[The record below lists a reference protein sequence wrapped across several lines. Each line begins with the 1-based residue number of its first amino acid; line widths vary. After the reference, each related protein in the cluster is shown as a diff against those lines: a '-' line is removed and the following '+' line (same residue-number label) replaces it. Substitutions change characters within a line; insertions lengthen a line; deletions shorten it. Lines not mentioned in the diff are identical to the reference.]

1 MWIALTVIVVC
12 ILIVYLFMQQAMF
25 GKRPDGERLT
35 TIKQSPNYKNGSFQN
50 LSPTPNFT
58 NGATFFTVLRD
69 FLFSKNERTTPI
81 GIIPTKK
88 IDLKKLDKDQ
98 DVLVWFGHS
107 SYFMQVDGKR
117 MLVDPVLSGSA
128 SPLPGGTLAFKGVDV
143 YKADEM
149 PEIDILFISHDH
161 WDHLDYKT
169 IVAIKQKV
177 KQVICG
183 LGTGAHL
190 EHWGYKPEIIIEKDW
205 HEEIDFGDGF
215 KIFTT
220 PARHFSGRTFVRN
233 KALWMSFVLKTPT
246 MQIFIGGD
254 SGYDNHFKKIG
265 NKFGEFDLAIL
276 ENGQYNKSWQNI
288 HTLPEE
294 LIQIAKDL
302 KAKQILPVHSAK
314 FKLSMHA
321 WDEPL
326 KKAVENGRKENV
338 KVLTPIIGEQVDLKN
353 ESQSFSEWWL
363 GVN

>member
-1 MWIALTVIVVC
+1 MWIVLAVIVVC
-12 ILIVYLFMQQAMF
+12 ILIVYVYMQQAMF
-25 GKRPDGERLT
+25 GKKSSGKRLER
-35 TIKQSPNYKNGSFQN
+35 IKKSPNYKNGSFQN
-50 LSPTPNFT
+50 LSVTPSFT

-69 FLFSKNERTTPI
+69 FLFAKHERTTPTDVV
-81 GIIPTKK
+81 PTKK
-88 IDLKKLDKDQ
+88 IDLKKLDKNQ

-107 SYFMQVDGKR
+107 SYFMQMDGKR
-117 MLVDPVLSGSA
+117 ILVDPVLSGSA
-128 SPLPGGTLAFKGVDV
+128 SPLPGGTQAFKGADV
-143 YKADEM
+143 YTADEI
-149 PEIDILFISHDH
+149 PEIDFLFISHDH

-169 IVAIKQKV
+169 IIKLKPKV

-190 EHWGYKPEIIIEKDW
+190 EYWSYNPEIIIERDW
-205 HEEIDFGDGF
+205 NEEIELPDGF
-215 KIFTT
+215 KVYTT

-254 SGYDNHFKKIG
+254 SGYDKHFKEIG
-265 NKFGEFDLAIL
+265 NKFGGFDLAVL

-294 LIQIAKDL
+294 LMQVAKDL
-302 KAKQILPVHSAK
+302 KAKKILPVHSAK
-314 FKLSMHA
+314 FKLSTHA

-326 KKAVENGRKENV
+326 KKAVENGRKENIR
-338 KVLTPIIGEQVDLKN
+338 VLTPMIGEQVDLRN
-353 ESQSFSEWWL
+353 ENQQFSEWWL